1 MIVDFWLLPLVV
13 ILLWL
18 PRPWLRG
25 RDKRASSGGERR
37 GDRNRVAREPGDV
50 SLHFKDEVKKPRN
63 WLDLTRAAAGAFM
76 LEHVCFEQAPDAASG
91 VDTWIFLTKGA
102 ICVVAVLIQMI
113 RLEGRLTF
121 SAPVFFVG
129 GLGLGI
135 LGWLPG
141 LFAWVAIWV
150 INLVLPG
157 PSSFLFLF
165 SGLLGVFGLALS
177 SGPSRDNALAA
188 GLSLFPVIVSLM
200 TKRRLVQLGKRT
212 RNSRRH
218 K

>member
-1 MIVDFWLLPLVV
+1 MIVHPWPLLVALV
-13 ILLWL
+13 LLWL
-18 PRPWLRG
+18 PRRWLRFG
-25 RDKRASSGGERR
+25 DRLLPRSGER
-37 GDRNRVAREPGDV
+37 DRDGSRIPREPGDV
-50 SLHFKDEVKKPRN
+50 SLQFTKEAKKPRN
-63 WLDLTRAAAGAFM
+63 WLDFTRAAVGAYM
-76 LEHVCFEQAPDAASG
+76 LHRSCFAHAPDAAPDVGTS
-91 VDTWIFLTKGA
+91 IFLGQVA
-102 ICVVAVLIQMI
+102 IFVVAVLIQMI

-121 SAPVFFVG
+121 SAPVFFIG

-157 PSSFLFLF
+157 PSVFLFLF
-165 SGLLGVFGLALS
+165 SGLLGVFGFFLS
-177 SGPSRDNALAA
+177 SEPWRDTALAA
-188 GLSLFPVIVSLM
+188 GLSLLPVVVSLM

-212 RNSRRH
+212 KSSRRQ